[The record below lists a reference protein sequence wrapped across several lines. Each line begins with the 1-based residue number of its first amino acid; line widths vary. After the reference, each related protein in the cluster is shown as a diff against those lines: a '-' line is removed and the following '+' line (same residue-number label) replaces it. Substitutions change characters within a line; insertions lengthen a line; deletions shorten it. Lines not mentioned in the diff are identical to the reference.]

1 MVGDFA
7 EQRRA
12 MVQHQLVEQGV
23 RDPRVLEAMERV
35 PREEF
40 VPEDLWHRAYDPTAL
55 EIGDGQTISQPYMV
69 GSMTEAL
76 QLTGNERV
84 LEIGTGS
91 GYQAAVLAWLGVAVV
106 TVDRYE
112 SLARSA
118 ARVLRRL
125 GLTTVEQVVGDGS
138 APHFLDCA
146 FDRILVTAAAPA
158 VPSALLD
165 HLSVG
170 GRLVCPT
177 GDAAMQRLSIVDRR
191 SGGLAY
197 VDGHGLPFRAPDRRA
212 GLPARSLR
220 RCDRDPPLVDSA
232 GCHRCAGGS
241 RVRTGGIAGKRSR
254 VGA

>member
-40 VPEDLWHRAYDPTAL
+40 VPEELWHRAYDPTAL

-76 QLTGNERV
+76 QLTGGERV

-106 TVDRYE
+106 TVERYA
-112 SLARSA
+112 SLAVTAS
-118 ARVLRRL
+118 RVLRRL
-125 GLTTVEQVVGDGS
+125 GLTSVEQVVGDGS
-138 APHFLDCA
+138 APHFLDFR

-158 VPSALLD
+158 VPPSLLE
-165 HLSVG
+165 HLAEG

-177 GDAAMQRLSIVDRR
+177 GDAAMQHLTIVERRPDGLHTTTGTACRFVPLIGEQGFRLDR
-191 SGGLAY
+191 
-197 VDGHGLPFRAPDRRA
+197 
-212 GLPARSLR
+212 
-220 RCDRDPPLVDSA
+220 
-232 GCHRCAGGS
+232 
-241 RVRTGGIAGKRSR
+241 
-254 VGA
+254 

>member
-69 GSMTEAL
+69 GSMTESL
-76 QLTGNERV
+76 QLTGGERV

-106 TVDRYE
+106 TVERYA
-112 SLARSA
+112 SLAFA
-118 ARVLRRL
+118 ASRVLRRL
-125 GLTTVEQVVGDGS
+125 GLTSVEQVVGDGS
-138 APHFLDCA
+138 APHFLDIR
-146 FDRILVTAAAPA
+146 FDRILVTAAAPS
-158 VPSALLD
+158 VPPSLLE
-165 HLSVG
+165 HLAEG

-177 GDAAMQRLSIVDRR
+177 GDAAMQQLRIVDRR
-191 SGGLAY
+191 ADGLHTKTGTACRF
-197 VDGHGLPFRAPDRRA
+197 VPLIGEQGFRLDR
-212 GLPARSLR
+212 
-220 RCDRDPPLVDSA
+220 
-232 GCHRCAGGS
+232 
-241 RVRTGGIAGKRSR
+241 
-254 VGA
+254 

>member
-69 GSMTEAL
+69 GSMTEVL
-76 QLTGNERV
+76 QLTGGERV

-106 TVDRYE
+106 TVERYA
-112 SLARSA
+112 SLAFTAS
-118 ARVLRRL
+118 RVLRRL
-125 GLTTVEQVVGDGS
+125 GLTSVEQVVGDGS
-138 APHFLDCA
+138 APHFLDIR
-146 FDRILVTAAAPA
+146 FDRILVTAAAPS
-158 VPSALLD
+158 VPPSLLE
-165 HLSVG
+165 HLAEG

-177 GDAAMQRLSIVDRR
+177 GDAAMQQLRIVDRR
-191 SGGLAY
+191 
-197 VDGHGLPFRAPDRRA
+197 VDGLHTTTGTACRFVPLIGEQGFRLNR
-212 GLPARSLR
+212 
-220 RCDRDPPLVDSA
+220 
-232 GCHRCAGGS
+232 
-241 RVRTGGIAGKRSR
+241 
-254 VGA
+254 